1 MGLLKK
7 LKKQQRPVQTV
18 GSLTNRFLLVD
29 ELKKKKLL
37 ETTNTGIFYTYLE
50 IIKVNKDPSNFLK
63 NLFVYGRSTGL
74 LKEGEVLQIRDFDE
88 SKLLASILAD
98 KVTLHYL
105 IEKAENWSSA
115 FSIVIFLNKCR
126 V

>member
-7 LKKQQRPVQTV
+7 LKKQPKPVQTV
-18 GSLTNRFLLVD
+18 GSLTNRFIMVD

-50 IIKVNKDPSNFLK
+50 VIKVNKDPDNFLK
-63 NLFVYGRSTGL
+63 NLYVYGRSSEL
-74 LKEGEVLQIRDFDE
+74 IKEGEVLLIRDFDE
-88 SKLLASILAD
+88 GKLLASILAD

-105 IEKAENWSSA
+105 IEKAEH
-115 FSIVIFLNKCR
+115 
-126 V
+126 